1 MDKFIRYNVS
11 QWGYQHQGGQ
21 PSQSYVFMTGDRLG
35 RRLSFQRRSL
45 KRHIDKSIA
54 AATIE
59 ALIAIINVLE
69 EE

>member
-11 QWGYQHQGGQ
+11 QWGYQHQGDQ
-21 PSQSYVFMTGDRLG
+21 PPQSYVFMTGHGVGKRV
-35 RRLSFQRRSL
+35 SFQRRSL
-45 KRHIDKSIA
+45 KRHMDKSIT
-54 AATIE
+54 AATME